1 MERISGPING
11 YFIAAYTVE
20 SGDEHVGF
28 AKICIARP
36 EAVHGINAQ
45 HKVRSHHLYPTELQA
60 LESAEFRAQE
70 LASKLP
76 PNWHPFSVDTVLNS
90 LK

>member
-1 MERISGPING
+1 MERISGPVNG

-45 HKVRSHHLYPTELQA
+45 HKVRGHHLYPSAQQA
-60 LESAEFRAQE
+60 LDSAEFRAKE
-70 LASKLP
+70 LVSKLP
-76 PNWHPFSVDTVLNS
+76 PNWHPFGPDTLMNS
-90 LK
+90 IN